1 MKIKTLSVSQV
12 NQYVKRLIH
21 ADPIL
26 HMVQVAGEVSNCT
39 YHGSGHIYFSLKD
52 ENSRIRCVM
61 FRSQAQGLKVRL
73 KEGMRVMA
81 AGSIT
86 VYERDGQY
94 QLIASHIEETG
105 LGDWF
110 LAFQQ
115 LKEKLERE
123 GLLDPDRKKPLP
135 LYPESIGLITS
146 ETGAALQ
153 DFLTVLHR
161 RWPSAKLTLF
171 PALVQGELAPQ
182 SLTKAVNK
190 AQEYDLDLI
199 LLGRGGGSIEELWA
213 FNSESLAYAIADS
226 RIPIISGVGHE
237 TDFTIADFV
246 ADQRA
251 NTPTAAAELAV
262 PDVKQLLRHLDGR
275 MAAMKNRVNQHLS
288 QEKRSLDAMALRA
301 PFRFPTRLL
310 DDQRQA
316 LDTLQMQLVQLMNKD
331 FKERNTFL
339 AHAGEKLHQLSP
351 LSTLGRGYAF
361 VQDEGEG
368 VITCINQVSQ
378 NQQVTVTLQDG
389 RFKASVTS
397 IEEGGTP

>member
-1 MKIKTLSVSQV
+1 MKIKTLSVTQV
-12 NQYVKRLIH
+12 NQYVKRLIN

-52 ENSRIRCVM
+52 ENSRIRCVT
-61 FRSQAQGLKVRL
+61 FRSQAQGLKIRL
-73 KEGMRVMA
+73 KEGMRIMA

-94 QLIASHIEETG
+94 QLIASHMEETG

-115 LKEKLERE
+115 LKDKLERE

-135 LYPESIGLITS
+135 PYPESIGLITS

-153 DFLTVLHR
+153 DFLTVLNR
-161 RWPSAKLTLF
+161 RWPSAKLILF
-171 PALVQGELAPQ
+171 PSLVQGELAPK
-182 SLTKAVNK
+182 SLTTAVK
-190 AQEYDLDLI
+190 RAQEYDLDLI

-226 RIPIISGVGHE
+226 KIPIISGVGHE

-262 PDVKQLLRHLDGR
+262 PDMKQLQRHLDGL
-275 MAAMKNRVNQHLS
+275 MATMKNRINQHLV
-288 QEKRSLDAMALRA
+288 QEKRSLEAMALRS
-301 PFRFPTRLL
+301 PFRFPTRFL
-310 DDQRQA
+310 DEERQA
-316 LDTLQMQLVQLMNKD
+316 LDSLQMQLVQLMEKEFKD
-331 FKERNTFL
+331 RSTQL
-339 AHAGEKLHQLSP
+339 THSAEKLHQLSP

-361 VQDEGEG
+361 VKDETQG
-368 VITCINQVSQ
+368 VISSIKQLKN
-378 NQQVTVTLQDG
+378 NQQVKVTLKDG
-389 RFKASVTS
+389 GFNARVTS

>member
-12 NQYVKRLIH
+12 NQYVKRLVH

-61 FRSQAQGLKVRL
+61 FRSQAQGLKIRI

-123 GLLDPDRKKPLP
+123 GLLDPSRKKPLP

-171 PALVQGELAPQ
+171 PALVQGEMAPK
-182 SLTKAVNK
+182 SLTRAVNK
-190 AQEYDLDLI
+190 AQDYDLDLI

-213 FNSESLAYAIADS
+213 FNSEPLAYAIADS
-226 RIPIISGVGHE
+226 KIPIISGVGHE

-262 PDVKQLLRHLDGR
+262 PEAKQLVRQLDGL

-288 QEKRSLDAMALRA
+288 QEKRSLEAMALRS
-301 PFRFPTRLL
+301 PFRFPTRFL
-310 DDQRQA
+310 DEQRQA
-316 LDTLQMQLVQLMNKD
+316 LDTLQMQLVQLTEKD
-331 FKERNTFL
+331 FKDRHTHL

-351 LSTLGRGYAF
+351 LNTLGRGYAF
-361 VQDEGEG
+361 VQDEREG
-368 VITCINQVSQ
+368 VITRMNQVSQ
-378 NQQVTVTLQDG
+378 EQQVTVTLQDG
-389 RFKASVTS
+389 RFKARVTS
-397 IEEGGTP
+397 IAEGGTP